1 MAGIAF
7 KGLRAYQQDLL
18 TSEQSD
24 LNEPNQLIDDFIVCA
39 KENDR
44 PVQEKSTLK
53 HLVGTDLKHQM
64 PPQMYAIVASLA
76 KLVDT
81 IESMD
86 GEGGNNE

>member
-1 MAGIAF
+1 MAGVTYR
-7 KGLRAYQQDLL
+7 GLKAYQQDLL

-24 LNEPNQLIDDFIVCA
+24 LNEPNQLIDEFKACA
-39 KENDR
+39 EENDR
-44 PVQEKSTLK
+44 LVQEKSTLK